1 MHLQGVSFSG
11 DICLGDDL
19 ALLFLGI
26 FLRYLD
32 LTTSEKEPLILSIQY
47 FTCKEL

>member
-1 MHLQGVSFSG
+1 MHLQGVSFSS

-19 ALLFLGI
+19 TLLFLGI

-32 LTTSEKEPLILSIQY
+32 LTTSEKEPIILSHSVFY
-47 FTCKEL
+47 L